1 MHPSNVLSSDLF
13 ISASSRRV
21 VPSRCRYLLPP
32 PPQPLK
38 TIWAPFLLL
47 LVHGPG
53 HTCRPF
59 LLRNSKSI
67 QYLPIRARNNLVPQE
82 AARTFTRTCTHRV
95 ARNSCC
101 KMAYNCLSGGECPP
115 RPTQTTRTRHPRN
128 NTFCNGKPN
137 ILRRVNVR
145 VNVCYLELIQSF

>member
-1 MHPSNVLSSDLF
+1 MYPSNVLSSDLF

-32 PPQPLK
+32 TTTTQNYLGTFPSPPCA
-38 TIWAPFLLL
+38 WAWAHVPPIPPA
-47 LVHGPG
+47 H
-53 HTCRPF
+53 
-59 LLRNSKSI
+59 SKSI
-67 QYLPIRARNNLVPQE
+67 QYLPMRARNNLVPQE
-82 AARTFTRTCTHRV
+82 AARTFTRTCTHCV

-101 KMAYNCLSGGECPP
+101 KMAYNCPSGGECPP

-128 NTFCNGKPN
+128 DTFCNGKPN

-145 VNVCYLELIQSF
+145 VNVCYLEQIQSF